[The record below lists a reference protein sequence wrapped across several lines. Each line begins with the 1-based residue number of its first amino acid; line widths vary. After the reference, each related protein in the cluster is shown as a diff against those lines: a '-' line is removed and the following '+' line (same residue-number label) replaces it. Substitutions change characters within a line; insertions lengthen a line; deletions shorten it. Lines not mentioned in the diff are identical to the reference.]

1 MGAANDGAKLLYFT
15 AAYRPGSMAIPVHT
29 ELLAAL
35 GRRGYPSAIVTL
47 APPGQR
53 EPIAFV
59 PDGDLPV
66 YRVAISRGVRD
77 RLANRFARTRLGY
90 PYLLTAARYLRPW
103 LRARLAA
110 DPDLIL
116 QVEMAFP
123 LGAVVRRALGGQP
136 ARTVVTLHGGD
147 VLQTDDG
154 SAYGYA
160 GSPATQAELRK
171 VFASFSRV
179 RPMAPLLARA
189 AERFGCSPGKIAVV
203 PLNVSE
209 GFYPTEPL
217 SALRA
222 RSRGEVLAELG
233 LPADA
238 RLLITSGRVLPIKG
252 FDLLVDALP
261 AVLAAHPTTFLL
273 LYGPDRGGTTEA
285 LRSQV
290 AALGLTKRVRFLGT
304 LPFDGQGR
312 FLAAADLSVI
322 PSTLD
327 GFNRH
332 GIEAGAHGHADRRQH
347 RGGDRRFCQR
357 VRRGPR
363 GPHARHPRAGR
374 GDQRSPRR
382 SRRLGRGQRGRG
394 APRRRLP
401 HRACGRYAG
410 GVIRGDGALVRD
422 GAARR

>member
-1 MGAANDGAKLLYFT
+1 MMSALHDGAKLLYFT

-29 ELLAAL
+29 ELLSAL
-35 GRRGYPSAIVTL
+35 KERGYPSAIVTL
-47 APPGQR
+47 GLPGQGA
-53 EPIAFV
+53 PIEYV

-66 YRVAISRGVRD
+66 YRVAISRGWRD
-77 RLANRFARTRLGY
+77 RLANRYSRTRLGY

-103 LRARLAA
+103 LRSRLAA

-123 LGAVVRRALGGQP
+123 LGAVVRRALGGAP

-154 SAYGYA
+154 SEYGYA
-160 GSPATQAELRK
+160 GSPATQRELRE

-189 AERFGCSPGKIAVV
+189 AEGFGCPPEKIAVV

-209 GFYPTEPL
+209 GFYPTTPL
-217 SALRA
+217 PELRA
-222 RSRGEVLAELG
+222 ASRRAVLQELV
-233 LPADA
+233 LPDDA

-252 FDLLVDALP
+252 FNFLVEALP
-261 AVLAAHPTTFLL
+261 AVLAAHPLTYLL
-273 LYGPDRGGTTEA
+273 LYGPDRGGTTDA
-285 LRSQV
+285 LRAQV
-290 AALGLTKRVRFLGT
+290 AALGLTDRVLFLGT
-304 LPFDGQGR
+304 LPFEGQGR

-332 GIEAGAHGHADRRQH
+332 GIEAGAHGTPIVASTGAGIAD
-347 RGGDRRFCQR
+347 F
-357 VRRGPR
+357 VRDYG
-363 GPHARHPRAGR
+363 AGR
-374 GDQRSPRR
+374 VVPSRDVSALATAINEMLTDQEAWAQASAGAV
-382 SRRLGRGQRGRG
+382 RLADVCRTGRV
-394 APRRRLP
+394 A
-401 HRACGRYAG
+401 
-410 GVIRGDGALVRD
+410 DALAALY
-422 GAARR
+422 GETARR

>member
-1 MGAANDGAKLLYFT
+1 MSAAGDGAKLLYFT

-29 ELLAAL
+29 ELLAAF
-35 GRRGYPSAIVTL
+35 GERGYPSAIVTL

-53 EPIAFV
+53 EPIAYV

-66 YRVAISRGVRD
+66 YRVAISRGLRD
-77 RLANRFARTRLGY
+77 RLANRYARTRLGY

-123 LGAVVRRALGGQP
+123 LGAVVRRALGGTP

-147 VLQTDDG
+147 VLWPDDG

-160 GSPATQAELRK
+160 GLPAARRELRR
-171 VFASFSRV
+171 VFAAFSRV
-179 RPMAPLLARA
+179 RPMAPILARA
-189 AERFGCSPGKIAVV
+189 AAGFGCPPEKIAVV

-209 GFYPTEPL
+209 GFYPTGPL
-217 SALRA
+217 AELRA
-222 RSRGEVLAELG
+222 ASRRATLVELG

-252 FDLLVDALP
+252 FDILVDALP
-261 AVLAAHPTTFLL
+261 AVLAAHPTTYLL
-273 LYGPDRGGTTEA
+273 LYGPDRGGTTDA
-285 LRSQV
+285 LRAQV
-290 AALGLTKRVRFLGT
+290 AALGLTERVRFLGT

-332 GIEAGAHGHADRRQH
+332 GIEAGAHGTPIVASTGAGIADFVRDYGAGRAVPSRDTVALATAINDLLADRAAWERASAGAIRLADACRTGH
-347 RGGDRRFCQR
+347 VADALVALYGGI
-357 VRRGPR
+357 
-363 GPHARHPRAGR
+363 GR
-374 GDQRSPRR
+374 G
-382 SRRLGRGQRGRG
+382 
-394 APRRRLP
+394 
-401 HRACGRYAG
+401 
-410 GVIRGDGALVRD
+410 
-422 GAARR
+422 

>member
-1 MGAANDGAKLLYFT
+1 MAKIAVPHDGAKLLYFT

-35 GRRGYPSAIVTL
+35 RERGYPSAIVTL
-47 APPGQR
+47 ASPGQR
-53 EPIAFV
+53 EPIAYV

-66 YRVAISRGVRD
+66 YRVAISRGLRD
-77 RLANRFARTRLGY
+77 RVANRYSRTRLVY
-90 PYLLTAARYLRPW
+90 PYLLTVARYLGPW

-123 LGAVVRRALGGQP
+123 LGAVVRRALAGTP

-147 VLQTDDG
+147 VLQTADG
-154 SAYGYA
+154 TQYGYA
-160 GSPATQAELRK
+160 GSPATQQELRR
-171 VFASFSRV
+171 VFASVSRV
-179 RPMAPLLARA
+179 RAMAPILSRA
-189 AERFGCSPGKIAVV
+189 AEGFGCAPEKIAIV
-203 PLNVSE
+203 PLNVSS

-222 RSRGEVLAELG
+222 ASRRAVLAELG

-252 FDLLVDALP
+252 FDTLVDALP
-261 AVLAAHPTTFLL
+261 AVITRHPTTYLL
-273 LYGPDRGGTTEA
+273 LYGPDRGGTIGA
-285 LRSQV
+285 LRAQV
-290 AALGLTKRVRFLGT
+290 AVLGLDERVRFLGT

-322 PSTLD
+322 PSNLD

-332 GIEAGAHGHADRRQH
+332 GVEAGAHGTPIVASTGAGIADFVQEYCA
-347 RGGDRRFCQR
+347 GKI
-357 VRRGPR
+357 VPPR
-363 GPHARHPRAGR
+363 DPRALATAINTLLSNP
-374 GDQRSPRR
+374 DDWAEASA
-382 SRRLGRGQRGRG
+382 G
-394 APRRRLP
+394 AVCLADACRTERVADAMAMLYNATP
-401 HRACGRYAG
+401 HTT
-410 GVIRGDGALVRD
+410 VV
-422 GAARR
+422 

>member
-1 MGAANDGAKLLYFT
+1 MSALHDGAKLLYFT

-35 GRRGYPSAIVTL
+35 KERGYPSAIVTL
-47 APPGQR
+47 GLPGQGA
-53 EPIAFV
+53 PIEYV

-66 YRVAISRGVRD
+66 YRVAISRGWRD
-77 RLANRFARTRLGY
+77 RLANRYARTRLGY
-90 PYLLTAARYLRPW
+90 PYLLTVARYLRPW
-103 LRARLAA
+103 LRSRLAA

-123 LGAVVRRALGGQP
+123 LGAVVRRALGGTP

-154 SAYGYA
+154 SGYGYA
-160 GSPATQAELRK
+160 GSPATQRELRQ

-179 RPMAPLLARA
+179 RPMAPILARA
-189 AERFGCSPGKIAVV
+189 AEGFGCPPEKITVV

-209 GFYPTEPL
+209 GFYPTTPL
-217 SALRA
+217 PELRA
-222 RSRGEVLAELG
+222 ASRQAVVQELA

-252 FDLLVDALP
+252 FNFLVDALP
-261 AVLAAHPTTFLL
+261 AILAAHPTTYLL
-273 LYGPDRGGTTEA
+273 LYGPDRGGTTAA
-285 LRSQV
+285 LRAQA
-290 AALGLTKRVRFLGT
+290 AALGLTDRVLFLGT

-332 GIEAGAHGHADRRQH
+332 GIEAGAHGTPIVASTGAGIAD
-347 RGGDRRFCQR
+347 F
-357 VRRGPR
+357 VRDYG
-363 GPHARHPRAGR
+363 AGR
-374 GDQRSPRR
+374 AVPSRDVATLATAINELLTDQEAWAQASAGAV
-382 SRRLGRGQRGRG
+382 RLADACRTGRV
-394 APRRRLP
+394 ADAL
-401 HRACGRYAG
+401 AALYAET
-410 GVIRGDGALVRD
+410 
-422 GAARR
+422 ARR

>member
-1 MGAANDGAKLLYFT
+1 MARDGAKLLYFT

-35 GRRGYPSAIVTL
+35 RERGYPSAIVTL

-53 EPIAFV
+53 EPIALV

-66 YRVAISRGVRD
+66 YRVAISRDLGD
-77 RLANRFARTRLGY
+77 RMANRYARTRYGY
-90 PYLLTAARYLRPW
+90 PYLLTVARYLRPW
-103 LRARLAA
+103 LRERLAA
-110 DPDLIL
+110 DSDLIL

-123 LGAVVRRALGGQP
+123 LGGIVRRALGGVP

-160 GSPATQAELRK
+160 GSPAVQAELRR
-171 VFASFSRV
+171 VFGAFSAV

-189 AERFGCSPGKIAVV
+189 AEDFGCPPGKITVV

-217 SALRA
+217 DELRPAA
-222 RSRGEVLAELG
+222 RRAVVGELG
-233 LPADA
+233 LPAAA

-252 FDLLVDALP
+252 FALLVRALP
-261 AVLAAHPTTFLL
+261 AIIAAHPLTYLL
-273 LYGPDRGGTTEA
+273 LYGPDRDGTTDA
-285 LRSQV
+285 LRAQV
-290 AALGLTKRVRFLGT
+290 ASLGLTERVRFLGT

-332 GIEAGAHGHADRRQH
+332 GIEAGAHGTPIVASTGAGIADFVREWGAGRVFPSRDIGALATAINDLLADRAAW
-347 RGGDRRFCQR
+347 DT
-357 VRRGPR
+357 
-363 GPHARHPRAGR
+363 ASAGA
-374 GDQRSPRR
+374 
-382 SRRLGRGQRGRG
+382 RRLADACRTGRVADALAALYART
-394 APRRRLP
+394 APS
-401 HRACGRYAG
+401 
-410 GVIRGDGALVRD
+410 
-422 GAARR
+422 

>member
-1 MGAANDGAKLLYFT
+1 MSAARDSAKLLYFT

-35 GRRGYPSAIVTL
+35 RERGYPSAIVTL
-47 APPGQR
+47 AQPGQR

-66 YRVAISRGVRD
+66 YRVAISRGLRD
-77 RLANRFARTRLGY
+77 RLANRWARTRLGY
-90 PYLLTAARYLRPW
+90 PYLLTVARYLRPW

-123 LGAVVRRALGGQP
+123 LGAIVRRALGGTP
-136 ARTVVTLHGGD
+136 ARGVVTLHGGD

-160 GSPATQAELRK
+160 GSRAVQGELRR
-171 VFASFSRV
+171 VFASFSAV

-189 AERFGCSPGKIAVV
+189 AERFGCPPGKITVV

-209 GFYPTEPL
+209 GFYPTAPL
-217 SALRA
+217 PELRA
-222 RSRGEVLAELG
+222 RSRREVLAELG

-261 AVLAAHPTTFLL
+261 AVLAAHPTTYLL
-273 LYGPDRGGTTEA
+273 LYGPDRGGTTDA
-285 LRSQV
+285 LRAQV
-290 AALGLTKRVRFLGT
+290 AALGLIGRVRFLGT

-332 GIEAGAHGHADRRQH
+332 GIEAGAHGTPIVASTGAGIADFVRDYGAGRVVPSRDVIALANAINDLLADRAAWDAASAGAIRLADLCRTGRVADALATLYARTE
-347 RGGDRRFCQR
+347 RG
-357 VRRGPR
+357 
-363 GPHARHPRAGR
+363 
-374 GDQRSPRR
+374 
-382 SRRLGRGQRGRG
+382 
-394 APRRRLP
+394 
-401 HRACGRYAG
+401 
-410 GVIRGDGALVRD
+410 
-422 GAARR
+422 

>member
-1 MGAANDGAKLLYFT
+1 MSVAGDGAKLLYFT

-35 GRRGYPSAIVTL
+35 GERGYPSAIVTL

-53 EPIAFV
+53 EPIAYV
-59 PDGDLPV
+59 PDGELPV
-66 YRVAISRGVRD
+66 YRVAISRGLRD
-77 RLANRFARTRLGY
+77 RLANRYARTRLGY

-110 DPDLIL
+110 DPALIL

-123 LGAVVRRALGGQP
+123 LGAVVRRALGGTP

-147 VLQTDDG
+147 VLQPDDG

-160 GSPATQAELRK
+160 GSPATQRELRR
-171 VFASFSRV
+171 VFASFNRV

-189 AERFGCSPGKIAVV
+189 AEGFGCPPEKITVV

-209 GFYPTEPL
+209 GFYPTVPL
-217 SALRA
+217 PELRA
-222 RSRGEVLAELG
+222 ASRRAVLSELG

-252 FDLLVDALP
+252 FDILVDALP
-261 AVLAAHPTTFLL
+261 AVLAAHPTTYLL
-273 LYGPDRGGTTEA
+273 LYGPDRSGTTDA
-285 LRSQV
+285 LRAQV
-290 AALGLTKRVRFLGT
+290 AALGLTERVRFLGT

-312 FLAAADLSVI
+312 FLAAADLSII

-332 GIEAGAHGHADRRQH
+332 GIEAGAHGTPIVASIGAGIAD
-347 RGGDRRFCQR
+347 F
-357 VRRGPR
+357 VRDYG
-363 GPHARHPRAGR
+363 AGR
-374 GDQRSPRR
+374 AVP
-382 SRRLGRGQRGRG
+382 SRDTAALAAAINDLLADHAAWERASVGAVRLADACRTGRV
-394 APRRRLP
+394 A
-401 HRACGRYAG
+401 
-410 GVIRGDGALVRD
+410 DALVALY
-422 GAARR
+422 GGMERR